1 MPIEGFKMKITKEQR
16 NLAIAG
22 LVVGAL
28 AVILTAF
35 GNPKNMGFCIACFV
49 RDTAGALKLHN
60 AGVVQYVRP
69 EIIGI
74 VLGSFIISLITGE
87 FKPRGGSSPFTRFI
101 LGFFVMV
108 GALSFLGCP
117 LRMVLRLAGG
127 DLNALVALF
136 GFIGGVGVGCIF
148 LNKGFSLGRAY
159 KEKTVEGVAFP
170 SVTIILFLL
179 FVCIP
184 SIFVFSEKGPGSMH
198 APIIMSLAAGLIVG
212 VLAQRTRLCMAGGIR
227 DVFLLNDWTLL
238 IGSISIFVAALV
250 GNLITG
256 NFHLGFANQPVSQTN
271 WLWNFLGML
280 LVGLSS
286 VLLGGCPLRQLVMAG
301 EGSSDSAVTVLGL
314 LVGAAFVHNFSLAG
328 NATENGPNGYGKAAV
343 IIGIVI
349 ALAIAYF
356 NSRNG
361 EDK

>member
-1 MPIEGFKMKITKEQR
+1 MKISKEQR

-74 VLGSFIISLITGE
+74 VLGSFIISLIKGE

-148 LNKGFSLGRAY
+148 LNRGFSLGRAY

-184 SIFVFSEKGPGSMH
+184 SIFAFSEKGPGSMH

-238 IGSISIFVAALV
+238 IGSASIFVATLV

-256 NFHLGFANQPVSQTN
+256 NFHLGFSGQPVSQTN
-271 WLWNFLGML
+271 WLWNFLGMF
-280 LVGLSS
+280 LVGLAS
-286 VLLGGCPLRQLVMAG
+286 VLLGGCPLRQLIMAG
-301 EGSSDSAVTVLGL
+301 EGSSDSAITVLGL

>member
-1 MPIEGFKMKITKEQR
+1 MKISKEQR

-22 LVVGAL
+22 IVVGAL

-74 VLGSFIISLITGE
+74 VLGSFIISLIKGE

-148 LNKGFSLGRAY
+148 LNRGFSLGRAY

-184 SIFVFSEKGPGSMH
+184 SIFAFSEKGPGSMH

-238 IGSISIFVAALV
+238 IGSASIFVATLV

-256 NFHLGFANQPVSQTN
+256 NFHLGFSGQPVSQTN

-280 LVGLSS
+280 LVGLAS
-286 VLLGGCPLRQLVMAG
+286 VLLGGCPLRQLIMAG
-301 EGSSDSAVTVLGL
+301 EGSSDSAITVLGL

>member
-1 MPIEGFKMKITKEQR
+1 MKISKEQR

-74 VLGSFIISLITGE
+74 VLGSFIISLIKGE

-148 LNKGFSLGRAY
+148 LNRGFSLGRAY

-184 SIFVFSEKGPGSMH
+184 SIFAFSEKGPGSMH

-238 IGSISIFVAALV
+238 IGSASIFVATLV

-256 NFHLGFANQPVSQTN
+256 NFHLGFSGQPVSQTN

-280 LVGLSS
+280 LVGLAS
-286 VLLGGCPLRQLVMAG
+286 VLLGGCPLRQLIMAG
-301 EGSSDSAVTVLGL
+301 EGSSDSAITVLGL

>member
-1 MPIEGFKMKITKEQR
+1 MKISKEQR

-74 VLGSFIISLITGE
+74 VLGSFIISLIKGE
-87 FKPRGGSSPFTRFI
+87 FKPRGGSSPFTRFV

-148 LNKGFSLGRAY
+148 LNRGFSLGRAY

-184 SIFVFSEKGPGSMH
+184 SIFAFSEKGPGSMH

-238 IGSISIFVAALV
+238 IGSASIFVATLV

-256 NFHLGFANQPVSQTN
+256 NFHLGFSGQPVSQTN

-280 LVGLSS
+280 LVGLAS
-286 VLLGGCPLRQLVMAG
+286 VLLGGCPLRQLIMAG
-301 EGSSDSAVTVLGL
+301 EGSSDSAITVLGL